1 MCSVCPTLPLAPS
14 LPLSLARSHS
24 FCSSVCFCLTLC
36 PNVKVLWSEANKIY
50 CIYKHITRGV
60 AAHVVV
66 ATMPQTERCHVFSI
80 PNSGSSTARCHIH
93 PNCGRRC
100 GAWPLLRLLL
110 KIDVA
115 LNCSS
120 FSSSQQR
127 GVGACPGLILL
138 ATYNMNYSLLIF
150 VAIYCQYC
158 CCCNFYLS
166 LFLLFSSFF
175 FLFCSRARA
184 SCSLLDILCLSVGK
198 VLLLYVLGIFCRYF
212 S

>member
-1 MCSVCPTLPLAPS
+1 M
-14 LPLSLARSHS
+14 
-24 FCSSVCFCLTLC
+24 
-36 PNVKVLWSEANKIY
+36 KVLWSEANKIY

-80 PNSGSSTARCHIH
+80 PNSGSSNTARCHIH

-120 FSSSQQR
+120 FSFVRSWGMSR
-127 GVGACPGLILL
+127 TDSACNLQ
-138 ATYNMNYSLLIF
+138 YELLIAHF
-150 VAIYCQYC
+150 
-158 CCCNFYLS
+158 CCNLLS
-166 LFLLFSSFF
+166 VLLLLQLLSCSVF
-175 FLFCSRARA
+175 FL
-184 SCSLLDILCLSVGK
+184 SCSLAV
-198 VLLLYVLGIFCRYF
+198 RYF
-212 S
+212 MPVCRQGPSALCAWHILSIF